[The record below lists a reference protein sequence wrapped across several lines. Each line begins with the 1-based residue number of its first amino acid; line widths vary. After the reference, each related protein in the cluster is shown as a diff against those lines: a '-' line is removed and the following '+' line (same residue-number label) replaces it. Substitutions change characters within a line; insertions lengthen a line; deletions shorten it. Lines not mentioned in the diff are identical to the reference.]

1 MACSNCYNGCAEIV
15 SDKCVKYTGIDVPV
29 LGIQSGDSLSY
40 VEQALIEFLTAAIDG
55 TGIKINI
62 PPSHLCELV
71 TKYIP
76 DCGEITAVVLFDA
89 LIQAACDLQNQI
101 DAITTELDVLNADY
115 NVDCLSGVTPSSD
128 THAVLQ
134 AVISKLCIVDSDLT
148 AFEVDVNTN
157 FVKLAD
163 LNTLI
168 QAYLDSITP
177 AITQQ
182 YQKMVPYTVVEYYG
196 PLTNFDGT
204 GKGVAGLGWD
214 KVYLCNGLNG
224 TPDKRGR
231 LPVGAISGVPG
242 GPLDPAVVP
251 GGFNPNY
258 TLNYTTG
265 TNSFSIT
272 NANQLPPHT
281 HAATSVVTDPGH
293 THTGTAAGPYAG
305 PDLSGGFDGGGNIWK
320 NRPITVNNNVTGIT
334 VTTTNATVGTN
345 SPIGHIPP
353 VLACY
358 YIMYIP

>member
-55 TGIKINI
+55 TGIKIDVT
-62 PPSHLCELV
+62 PAYLCELIN
-71 TKYIP
+71 KYLP
-76 DCGEITAVVLFDA
+76 DCGELTAKVLFEA
-89 LIQAACDLQNQI
+89 LIQAACDLQTQVNTINSQ
-101 DAITTELDVLNADY
+101 LDVLNADY
-115 NVDCLSGVTPSSD
+115 DVNCLSGVTSTSD

-134 AVISKLCIVDSDLT
+134 AVITKLCQVESDLA
-148 AFEVDVNTN
+148 AFETYVDAY
-157 FVKLAD
+157 FVKLID
-163 LNTLI
+163 LPGLI
-168 QAYLDSITP
+168 QDYLDSITP
-177 AITQQ
+177 AVTQQ

-196 PLTNFDGT
+196 PLSNFDGT

-242 GPLDPAVVP
+242 GALAPSVNPSTP

-272 NANQLPPHT
+272 NPNQLPQHT
-281 HAATSVVTDPGH
+281 HSATSVVTDPGH
-293 THTGTAAGPYAG
+293 KHTYVETYN
-305 PDLSGGFDGGGNIWK
+305 GGATFGDNST
-320 NRPITVNNNVTGIT
+320 NQATRTSDTSTSTTGIT
-334 VTTTNATVGTN
+334 VATTIGTTG
-345 SPIGHIPP
+345 SSESIGHIPP

-358 YIMYIP
+358 YIIYLP